1 VALGHRREELASALS
16 YGDQRR
22 LELAVAL
29 AAGPRLLLLDE
40 PASGMTASEKV
51 AMAEL
56 IGKIRDGGVTVFLV
70 EHDMR
75 LVMGISDRVLVLN
88 YGRLI
93 ADGTAAEV
101 QRDPD
106 VVRAYLGGSARVD
119 A

>member
-1 VALGHRREELASALS
+1 MVELA
-16 YGDQRR
+16 R
-22 LELAVAL
+22 AL
-29 AAGPRLLLLDE
+29 ATEPRLLLLDE
-40 PASGMTASEKV
+40 PASGLNLKETDEL
-51 AMAEL
+51 AER
-56 IGKIRDGGVTVFLV
+56 IRQIRDRGVTVLLV

-101 QRDPD
+101 RRDRD
-106 VVRAYLGGSARVD
+106 VIRAYLGAHADVD